1 MSFRC
6 FIAVELEAAVR
17 EGLRRLQQQ
26 LQGKLDVSRSA
37 LKWVRPENI
46 HLTLKF
52 LGEVDDGQ
60 LPSIC
65 EAATRAASEFEPF
78 AIEVGDCGCFP
89 PQGSARVLWVGICQG
104 AEALERLQRGLDEQ
118 LDVVGF
124 APEGRKFTP
133 HLTLARINLAQAGYA
148 VREIVEGMAAPRLG
162 EQEVAEIKVFQSE
175 LSKSGPTYTVLH
187 HAVLG
192 EK

>member
-17 EGLRRLQQQ
+17 EGLRRLQQK

-52 LGEVDDGQ
+52 LGDVDDEQ
-60 LPSIC
+60 LRPIC
-65 EAATRAASEFEPF
+65 EAVTQTASEFEPF

-89 PQGSARVLWVGICQG
+89 PRGSARVLWVGIRDG
-104 AEALERLQRGLDEQ
+104 AEALEELQGDLEKRLAA
-118 LDVVGF
+118 VGF
-124 APEGRKFTP
+124 APEGRKFTA
-133 HLTLARINLAQAGYA
+133 HLTLARIKQAQAGYA
-148 VREIVEGMAAPRLG
+148 AREIVEGMTTASLG
-162 EQEVAEIKVFQSE
+162 EQEVDEIKVFQSE

-192 EK
+192 KK